1 MALPMVSQASDG
13 DVPPLLSLPLLR
25 MYLTATHHP
34 GVHRFACINTTVYAI
49 CSMM

>member
-34 GVHRFACINTTVYAI
+34 CVQSPAFISTTMYAT